1 MPETAWPDISGRIQN
16 GIHIMPIRIY
26 YEDTDAGGVVYH
38 ARYVAFCER
47 ARSDCL
53 RLLGIHQS
61 TFQDVNFVVRR
72 MTCDFR
78 KPARLDDLLEVHT
91 RFLKMTGARMEIG
104 QEVMLNGNTLF
115 QADVTVALVDG
126 RGRPRRLH
134 ESLVDRFRQLSKS
147 CIVTI
152 P

>member
-1 MPETAWPDISGRIQN
+1 MLETAWPGIAGRIRN

-61 TFQDVNFVVRR
+61 TFEDANFVVRR
-72 MTCDFR
+72 MACDFL

-91 RFLKMTGARMEIG
+91 RFIEMGGARIELG
-104 QEVMLNGNTLF
+104 QEVMLNGNTVF
-115 QADVTVALVDG
+115 KADVTVALVDS
-126 RGRPRRLH
+126 RGRPKRLP
-134 ESLVDRFRQLSKS
+134 ETMADRFRRMPES
-147 CIVTI
+147 
-152 P
+152 

>member
-1 MPETAWPDISGRIQN
+1 MPETAWPGIAGRIRN

-61 TFQDVNFVVRR
+61 TFKDANFVVRR
-72 MTCDFR
+72 MACDFL

-91 RFLKMTGARMEIG
+91 RFIEMGGARIELG
-104 QEVMLNGNTLF
+104 QEVMLNGNTVF
-115 QADVTVALVDG
+115 KADVTVALVDS
-126 RGRPRRLH
+126 RGRPKRLP
-134 ESLVDRFRQLSKS
+134 ETMADRFRRMPES
-147 CIVTI
+147 
-152 P
+152 

>member
-1 MPETAWPDISGRIQN
+1 MSEDAWPGIAGRIRN
-16 GIHIMPIRIY
+16 GVHIMPIRIY

-61 TFQDVNFVVRR
+61 GFDNINFVVRR
-72 MTCDFR
+72 MVCDFL

-91 RFLKMTGARMEIG
+91 NFREMAGARVEIG
-104 QEVMLNGNTLF
+104 QEVMLKGNTLF
-115 QADVTVALVDG
+115 KADVTVALVDG
-126 RGRPRRLH
+126 GGRPKRLPPDMA
-134 ESLVDRFRQLSKS
+134 DRFRHMPE
-147 CIVTI
+147 T
-152 P
+152 

>member
-1 MPETAWPDISGRIQN
+1 MPETAWPGIAGRIRN
-16 GIHIMPIRIY
+16 GIHSMPIRIY

-61 TFQDVNFVVRR
+61 TFEDANFVVRR
-72 MTCDFR
+72 MACDFL

-91 RFLKMTGARMEIG
+91 RFIEMGGARIELG
-104 QEVMLNGNTLF
+104 QEVMLNGNTVF
-115 QADVTVALVDG
+115 KADVTVALVDS
-126 RGRPRRLH
+126 RGRPKRLP
-134 ESLVDRFRQLSKS
+134 ETMADRFRRMPES
-147 CIVTI
+147 
-152 P
+152 

>member
-1 MPETAWPDISGRIQN
+1 MAESWPDVSGHFRK
-16 GIHIMPIRIY
+16 GVHVLPVRVY

-61 TFQDVNFVVRR
+61 QMTDLVFVVRR
-72 MTCDFR
+72 INCDFLR
-78 KPARLDDLLEVHT
+78 PARLDDLLEIHT
-91 RFLKMTGARMEIG
+91 RFEELAGARMEIG

-115 QADVTVALVDG
+115 RAAVTVALVN
-126 RGRPRRLH
+126 RLGRPRRLP
-134 ESLVDRFRQLSKS
+134 ENMAERFLQLPKS
-147 CIVTI
+147 
-152 P
+152 

>member
-1 MPETAWPDISGRIQN
+1 MPETAWPGISGRIQN

-61 TFQDVNFVVRR
+61 TFQDINFVVRR
-72 MTCDFR
+72 MTCDFL

-91 RFLKMTGARMEIG
+91 RFVDMAGARIEIG
-104 QEVMLNGNTLF
+104 QEVMLNGNSVF
-115 QADVTVALVDG
+115 KADVTVALVDG
-126 RGRPRRLH
+126 RGRPKRLP
-134 ESLVDRFRQLSKS
+134 ESMADRFRHMPES
-147 CIVTI
+147 
-152 P
+152 

>member
-1 MPETAWPDISGRIQN
+1 MPETAWPGIAGRIRN

-38 ARYVAFCER
+38 ARYVSFCER

-61 TFQDVNFVVRR
+61 SFDNINFVVRR
-72 MTCDFR
+72 MACDFL

-91 RFLKMTGARMEIG
+91 RFIEMGGARIELG
-104 QEVMLNGNTLF
+104 QEVMLNGNTVF
-115 QADVTVALVDG
+115 KADVTVALVDS
-126 RGRPRRLH
+126 RGRPKRLP
-134 ESLVDRFRQLSKS
+134 ETMADRFRRMPES
-147 CIVTI
+147 
-152 P
+152 

>member
-1 MPETAWPDISGRIQN
+1 MPEHAWPGISGRIQN
-16 GIHIMPIRIY
+16 GTHIMPIRIY

-61 TFQDVNFVVRR
+61 GFDNINFVVRR
-72 MTCDFR
+72 MVCDFL

-91 RFLKMTGARMEIG
+91 RFVEMAGARVEIG
-104 QEVMLNGNTLF
+104 QEVMLNGNTVF
-115 QADVTVALVDG
+115 KADVTVALVDA
-126 RGRPRRLH
+126 RGRLKRLP
-134 ESLVDRFRQLSKS
+134 ESMADRFRRMPES
-147 CIVTI
+147 
-152 P
+152 